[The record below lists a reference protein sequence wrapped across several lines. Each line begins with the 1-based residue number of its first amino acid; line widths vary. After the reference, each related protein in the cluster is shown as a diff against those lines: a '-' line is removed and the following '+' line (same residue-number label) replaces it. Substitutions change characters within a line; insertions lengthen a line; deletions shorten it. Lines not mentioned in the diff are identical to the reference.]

1 MRALSTDRKVAA
13 LATAPLFAGLG
24 RREMRQLAQVAES
37 VDVKPG
43 KVLVREGKSA
53 TEFFVIVEGQFG
65 VTRDGR
71 TISELGP
78 GDFFGEI
85 ALIESSRRS
94 ATVTAKT
101 DGRLF
106 VLTRRAFWDL
116 LDSDRDVERRVLR
129 AVAKRLLATVADPT
143 TP

>member
-1 MRALSTDRKVAA
+1 
-13 LATAPLFAGLG
+13 
-24 RREMRQLAQVAES
+24 MRQLAQVAES
-37 VDVKPG
+37 VDVTPG

-53 TEFFVIVEGQFG
+53 TEFFVIVEGELG

-71 TISELGP
+71 TIGELGP

-85 ALIESSRRS
+85 ALIESSRRT

-116 LDSDRDVERRVLR
+116 LDSNRDVERRVLR

-143 TP
+143 AA